1 MILFEKYIGYST
13 GRIIEIE
20 CGYYENLKESSQNN
34 NYVFRHKYHFHN
46 GFDEDSFMLEIH

>member
-1 MILFEKYIGYST
+1 MILFEKYIGDST

-20 CGYYENLKESSQNN
+20 CEYYENLKESSQNN
-34 NYVFRHKYHFHN
+34 NSVFRHKYHFHN